1 VELAFGCLVL
11 DADVCDVGAR
21 GAPVAP
27 LYEAFNHLLA
37 ALDDGLDVAV
47 GHVTDPAFEVKLAG

>member
-1 VELAFGCLVL
+1 MKIAFGGLVL
-11 DADVCDVGAR
+11 DSDVCDVGAR
-21 GAPVAP
+21 RAPVAP

-47 GHVTDPAFEVKLAG
+47 GHVADPAFEVELVG